1 MIPYQVTRSDLA
13 GATMLPNYFASHLAA
28 LEAAIATCSL
38 DAATILMDG
47 GDGKVVI
54 ERDGSFVKLFVADK
68 PFIIYAVERVE
79 LANAETEEIVLSMDP
94 PR

>member
-13 GATMLPNYFASHLAA
+13 GATMLPNYFASRLAA
-28 LEAAIATCSL
+28 MEAAVASCSL
-38 DAATILMDG
+38 DAAHLLIEG

-54 ERDGSFVKLFVADK
+54 ERNGDFVKLFVADK

-79 LANAETEEIVLSMDP
+79 LANAETEEIILSMDP

>member
-13 GATMLPNYFASHLAA
+13 GATMLPNYFASRLAA
-28 LEAAIATCSL
+28 IEAAIATCSL
-38 DAATILMDG
+38 DAATLLMEG

-54 ERDGSFVKLFVADK
+54 ERNDNFVKLFVADK

-79 LANAETEEIVLSMDP
+79 LADAPSEEIVLSMEP